1 MKLTFWILT
10 VLTVFCWGMYDQ
22 VREVEREQISIPV
35 AVAR

>member
-22 VREVEREQISIPV
+22 VREARRDQISIPV
-35 AVAR
+35 AVAK

>member
-1 MKLTFWILT
+1 MKLTFWILA

-22 VREVEREQISIPV
+22 VREVQRGQVSIPV